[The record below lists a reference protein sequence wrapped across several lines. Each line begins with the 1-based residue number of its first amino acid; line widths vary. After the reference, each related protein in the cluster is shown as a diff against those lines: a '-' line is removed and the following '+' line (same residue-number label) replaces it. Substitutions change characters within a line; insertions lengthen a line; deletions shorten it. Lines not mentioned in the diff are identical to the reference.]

1 MNTGESILRLV
12 PTISNQYTKNR
23 ATFSHNDELVLSDG
37 VLFDVASGKQ
47 IHKLDKLNQTQSGV
61 FHPNG
66 LEVTQNFTYL
76 TSTLF

>member
-1 MNTGESILRLV
+1 MKLV
-12 PTISNQYTKNR
+12 PTVSNQYTRNK
-23 ATFSHNDELVLSDG
+23 ATFSPFDDLVLSDG

-66 LEVTQNFTYL
+66 LEV
-76 TSTLF
+76 